1 MLWDIFCRVIDNHGD
16 LGVCWRLSADLA
28 QRGHQVRLWVDDASA
43 LEWMAPGALQ
53 GIWPL
58 VQVLAWERGS
68 DVDVLRNLPCAEVW
82 IEAFGCELPEP
93 FIAHFANALA
103 AGHDKHQDSPTRHPV
118 WINLEYL
125 SAEPYVERSH
135 ALPSP
140 LMHGPAKGWT
150 KYFYYPGFTQ
160 KTGGLLREPDVND
173 APLPEAVRT
182 SFLQQHGIEDSH
194 TFLMSLF
201 CYEPALLGQLISHL
215 AAADRATHLLVTQ
228 GRAHN
233 AVRAVLGEDTRR
245 GALLVTYLPLL
256 SQPDFDLLLRS
267 CDLNFVRGED
277 SVIRALWA
285 GKPFVWHIY
294 PQDDGA
300 HAPKLQAFMQQMQW
314 SPAVQK
320 LYLAWNGLL
329 DDAQAAGALQVLQ
342 AGEIAQWQIQVT
354 AVRARQLE
362 MSDLLTRLL
371 QFVQKNR

>member
-16 LGVCWRLSADLA
+16 IGVCWRLSADLA
-28 QRGHQVRLWVDDASA
+28 QRGHQVRLWVDDGSA

-53 GIWPL
+53 GVRPR
-58 VQVLAWERGS
+58 VQVLPWERGS
-68 DVDVLRNLPCAEVW
+68 DLDTLRSLPSADVW

-93 FIAHFANALA
+93 YIAHFAEALA
-103 AGHDKHQDSPTRHPV
+103 AGHDKRQGDAAPHPV

-135 ALPSP
+135 ALRSP
-140 LMHGPAKGWT
+140 VMHGPAKGWT

-160 KTGGLLREPDVND
+160 GTGGLLREPDVNES
-173 APLPEAVRT
+173 PLPKAVRAG
-182 SFLQQHGIEDSH
+182 FLQQHGVADGH
-194 TFLMSLF
+194 AFLVSLF
-201 CYEPALLGQLISHL
+201 CYEPALLRQLIDYL
-215 AAADRATHLLVTQ
+215 AAADRPMHLLVTQ
-228 GRAHN
+228 GRAHH
-233 AVRAVLGEDTRR
+233 AVRAILGQETRR
-245 GALLVTYLPLL
+245 GALQVTFLPLL
-256 SQPDFDLLLRS
+256 SQPDFDMLLRS

-277 SVIRALWA
+277 SVVRALWT

-329 DDAQAAGALQVLQ
+329 DDAQAAESLHVLQ
-342 AGEIAQWQIQVT
+342 AGEFTQWQFQVS
-354 AVRARQLE
+354 AARARQLE